1 MIDRL
6 SNEWC
11 IYDSFYTDAG
21 SGEPMWADKGVFRWD
36 LLWNKDRTFDWYLA
50 NEIQRMKESYPMT
63 VASLSNLGDG
73 TLFSGLLKNTK
84 CRLSLVHE
92 TQGRDVVSKLVM
104 TIDVNGETRSQVIGD
119 LFGKN
124 MSLSHGRIVRGT
136 IDANGLITESE
147 TGSKAFILKDV
158 DSDARNN
165 VNSVWLDWSEWSETY
180 TIVGGDVL
188 ESPVEEDGTPKSK
201 QIGIGEIEEDEET
214 REMTVNWYSTADAFD
229 PPEILKIAPVL
240 AEDKGGMDSEG
251 NKLTYVSGFAVTDRL
266 NGTGQRIVDFSTNY
280 NGNEGKFIH
289 LTAKGENGSIGRYII
304 NLNTMR
310 IFKLQFFDI
319 DALTFDFSTMYTF
332 EQLRDNLLA
341 NIKQYMMNQI
351 VQSLLDYSGN
361 TASSVTISPRNLDLY
376 LDLFTDNA
384 SFDNYMQAWE
394 NRCSDQD

>member
-1 MIDRL
+1 
-6 SNEWC
+6 
-11 IYDSFYTDAG
+11 
-21 SGEPMWADKGVFRWD
+21 
-36 LLWNKDRTFDWYLA
+36 
-50 NEIQRMKESYPMT
+50 MT
-63 VASLSNLGDG
+63 VATLSNLGDG

-119 LFGKN
+119 LFDKN
-124 MSLSHGRIVRGT
+124 LSISPGRIVRGT
-136 IDANGLITESE
+136 IDTNGLITESE

-158 DSDARNN
+158 ESDARNN
-165 VNSVWLDWSEWSETY
+165 VNSVWLDWSAWSETY

-188 ESPVEEDGTPKSK
+188 ESPVEEDGTPKNK

-214 REMTVNWYSTADAFD
+214 REMTVIWYSTADAFD

-240 AEDKGGMDSEG
+240 AEDKGGVTDSEG

-266 NGTGQRIVDFSTNY
+266 NGTGQRIVDFNTNY

-289 LTAKGENGSIGRYII
+289 LTARGANGSIGRYII

-310 IFKLQFFDI
+310 IFKLQFSDI

-376 LDLFTDNA
+376 LDLFTDSA

-394 NRCSDQD
+394 NRCSGQD